1 MKLLNDH
8 KEQLTELVNGFIDH
22 QVDKAS
28 GRASSA
34 LNKYGKKGS
43 GLIGDMAKNVMN
55 TARGVR
61 DRYRMP
67 GGRNYNLT
75 TMSGQRPADYLLQN
89 SGNIQTAV
97 SRARRAQ
104 YK

>member
-75 TMSGQRPADYLLQN
+75 TMPRASDYLMQN
-89 SGNIQTAV
+89 TGKIQAAV
-97 SRARRAQ
+97 KRARRAQ